1 MWLLKIKQKFLK
13 GVKMYGSNK
22 IKTQKQNIKEYLED
36 GLGLTKLG
44 AFKNG
49 FGMNLS
55 SRISELKKDGLAI
68 KTRPYMIGSREVEY
82 YL

>member
-1 MWLLKIKQKFLK
+1 
-13 GVKMYGSNK
+13 MYSSQK

-36 GLGLTKLG
+36 GLGLTKVK

-55 SRISELKKDGLAI
+55 SRIYELKKDGLAI
-68 KTRPYMIGSREVEY
+68 KTRPYTLGSREVEY